1 VGGEYPLDEERTL
14 YTIAVH
20 LQDRMMSATMKSPH
34 AIGAAF

>member
-1 VGGEYPLDEERTL
+1 VNTPLDEERTL

-20 LQDRMMSATMKSPH
+20 LQDRMIVGKLMKSPH